1 MQYPD
6 LNLLVALDVLLEE
19 GSVVGAA
26 QRMHLSAPAM
36 SRTLGR
42 VREAFGDPILVRA
55 GRRMVPTPR
64 ALELREQVRV
74 LVEQA
79 GGLFR
84 SGSEQR
90 LETLERQF
98 TLRVHDVL
106 VGGLGIRMLEAVRQ
120 EAPNCTLRFAT
131 DNVLDESD
139 LREGSIDIYLG
150 APIPMG
156 PEIKR
161 QSLFSTHY
169 VGLASSDH
177 PIFAQDI
184 SPEGFAAYPQ
194 ISVSRGGRDR
204 DPIDVALGK
213 LGLSRKVMLTTQ
225 SFNTAIFALP
235 GSDLLLPIPQ
245 HALYRIN
252 RFGLSLRPFMIPI
265 PLENLIVIQAWHPRF
280 DNDFG
285 HRWLRKT
292 VRQVCAELS
301 ESTNSL
307 L

>member
-55 GRRMVPTPR
+55 GRQMVPTPR

-79 GGLFR
+79 GGIF
-84 SGSEQR
+84 STGSEQR

-98 TLRVHDVL
+98 SLCVHDVL
-106 VGGLGIRMLEAVRQ
+106 VGGLGIRMLEAIRS
-120 EAPNCTLRFAT
+120 EAPNCTLRLST
-131 DNVLDESD
+131 DNVTDDND
-139 LREGSIDIYLG
+139 LREGRIDIYLG
-150 APIPMG
+150 APISLG

-177 PIFAQDI
+177 PIFSQEI
-184 SPEGFAAYPQ
+184 SPQAFAAYPQ
-194 ISVSRGGRDR
+194 IKISRGGRAP
-204 DPIDVALGK
+204 DPIDTALDK
-213 LGLSRKVMLTTQ
+213 LGLARKVMLTTQ
-225 SFNTAIFALP
+225 AYNSAIFALP
-235 GSDLLLPIPQ
+235 NSDLVLPIPK
-245 HALYRIN
+245 HALYRID
-252 RFGLSLRPFMIPI
+252 RFGLSLRPFMIPM
-265 PLENLIVIQAWHPRF
+265 PLENLIIQAWHPRF

-285 HRWLRKT
+285 HRWLRRT
-292 VRQVCAELS
+292 VRTVCAELS
-301 ESTNSL
+301 ESTQSL